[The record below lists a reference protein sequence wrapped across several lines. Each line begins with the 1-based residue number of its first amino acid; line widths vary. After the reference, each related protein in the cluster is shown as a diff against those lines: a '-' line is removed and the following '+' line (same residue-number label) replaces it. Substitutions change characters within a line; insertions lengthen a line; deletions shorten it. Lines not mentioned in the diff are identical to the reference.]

1 MTIMWFRV
9 VIRHYDNCFLVDVKD
24 SVREPIL
31 ERIDFLLKRRVFLVS
46 NTSTEIPRIVS
57 KSMSTKNRLAHHLNC
72 TAAST
77 NALWLNVCSYACLKW
92 L

>member
-1 MTIMWFRV
+1 
-9 VIRHYDNCFLVDVKD
+9 
-24 SVREPIL
+24 
-31 ERIDFLLKRRVFLVS
+31 VFLVS